1 MKTSKNKISRI
12 LALAFFESERK
23 EKIRRQYLLALQKI
37 VFMIDQAPKFYSFL
51 VSPMFSIEEKEVF
64 FSISKTPKSVLFF
77 LRLIIENKMISH
89 LKEITNHYEELLY
102 ASLGKTKATVT
113 VAHSYDISKSMEELL
128 SKKLEKLI
136 QKKAQFIFEIDPT
149 ILGGFQLETS
159 DFYLD
164 SSLKKTLAD
173 MRNSL

>member
-1 MKTSKNKISRI
+1 
-12 LALAFFESERK
+12 
-23 EKIRRQYLLALQKI
+23 
-37 VFMIDQAPKFYSFL
+37 
-51 VSPMFSIEEKEVF
+51 
-64 FSISKTPKSVLFF
+64 
-77 LRLIIENKMISH
+77 MISH